1 MCSVIVSRW
10 QKRYANPLGPN
21 RPRCCLLVEM
31 LLPRF
36 QPTNFRGRITV
47 SHPCNRRVS
56 PKEWMEARACLWDFV
71 GDERRLCSIRT
82 PEQANSCSFMRV
94 LGCEFLMT
102 CWHMVCSPPQ
112 QRCQKDWL
120 PGVAGSQPRL
130 GFRFWGVSSKEKG
143 GLHQP
148 PFSLSGCDCSVV
160 SSRLPWVVPVVTG

>member
-1 MCSVIVSRW
+1 MCSVIASRW

-21 RPRCCLLVEM
+21 RPRCCFLVEM

-47 SHPCNRRVS
+47 SHRCNSRVS
-56 PKEWMEARACLWDFV
+56 PKEWMEVRACLWDFV

-102 CWHMVCSPPQ
+102 CWHTVCSLLCATLSKKIGFPGWPDPNL
-112 QRCQKDWL
+112 DWVS
-120 PGVAGSQPRL
+120 GFGGSVLRKKGACTSPL
-130 GFRFWGVSSKEKG
+130 FRSLAVWFSG
-143 GLHQP
+143 G
-148 PFSLSGCDCSVV
+148 
-160 SSRLPWVVPVVTG
+160 